1 MRVPAETL
9 MVPLFCTLPVYQV
22 RLAALTFH
30 TAPALRMMVSSEY
43 RPSQALV
50 AAVPLAERVMPASMV
65 RLVLAALR

>member
-1 MRVPAETL
+1 MMPS
-9 MVPLFCTLPVYQV
+9 FCRLAVYQV
-22 RLAALTFH
+22 RLGASTFH

-50 AAVPLAERVMPASMV
+50 AAVPVAERVMPASMV